1 MGGRGAFEKS
11 GETGI
16 KDKFREYSTIGY
28 LDHIKIVQWNKGKNN
43 STITYSNT
51 KNTTYYSYSK
61 ENERIEH
68 IYYYRN
74 HRLVK
79 SVDFYDKQNNLTPHT
94 HYWGKNG
101 PVGRKKHDPK
111 NTFTMND
118 RDTRLY
124 TSAIRWNNEHGRR

>member
-11 GETGI
+11 GSTGI
-16 KDKFREYSTIGY
+16 KEEFREYSTIGY
-28 LDHIKIVQWNKGKNN
+28 LNHIKIVQWNKGKNN

-61 ENERIEH
+61 EHKRIEH

-79 SVDFYDKQNNLTPHT
+79 SVDFYDKQNNLAPHT

-111 NTFTMND
+111 NTFTMNEKD
-118 RDTRLY
+118 MRLY
-124 TSAIRWNNEHGRR
+124 KSAIKWNSGHGR